1 MNTYHAALWSMP
13 SDERRDRTTHHK
25 KTKQRGQEE
34 WTWEDILNG
43 KGSWMWEDI
52 LAGRDRLPWEQTE
65 AARRE
70 QFYKWSRLARKPERQ
85 LHKNILEGAHREIG
99 GVRGES

>member
-1 MNTYHAALWSMP
+1 MP

-25 KTKQRGQEE
+25 NTKQRGQEE

-43 KGSWMWEDI
+43 KGSWTWEEI

-65 AARRE
+65 AAILQGVTASTEAREAAPPPIFWGGSTRGDWRR
-70 QFYKWSRLARKPERQ
+70 QGLDLSQ
-85 LHKNILEGAHREIG
+85 LPVLTVGS
-99 GVRGES
+99 V